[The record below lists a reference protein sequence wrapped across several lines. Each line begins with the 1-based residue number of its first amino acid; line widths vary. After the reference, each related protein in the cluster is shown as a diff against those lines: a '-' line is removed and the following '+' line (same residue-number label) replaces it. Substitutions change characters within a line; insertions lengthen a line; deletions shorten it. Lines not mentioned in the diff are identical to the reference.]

1 MENTYFKD
9 CFING
14 FDKINNK
21 LKKDYKIKSDNYL
34 YDYSDHKHSPRFEVY
49 RKLTKDLLITFV
61 IDTQNL
67 YCYFSIFDGYKDK
80 TIFKSKTSSF
90 KNISKTKINLKNY
103 IYNGLLYIEKFVIKF
118 GILYEN

>member
-1 MENTYFKD
+1 MRDIYFKD

-14 FDKINNK
+14 FNKINNK

-34 YDYSDHKHSPRFEVY
+34 YDYSDHKNSPKFEVY
-49 RKLTKDLLITFV
+49 RKITKDLLITFV
-61 IDTQNL
+61 IDTENL
-67 YCYFSIFDGYKDK
+67 YCYFNIFDGYKDK
-80 TIFKSKTSSF
+80 FIFKSKTSNF